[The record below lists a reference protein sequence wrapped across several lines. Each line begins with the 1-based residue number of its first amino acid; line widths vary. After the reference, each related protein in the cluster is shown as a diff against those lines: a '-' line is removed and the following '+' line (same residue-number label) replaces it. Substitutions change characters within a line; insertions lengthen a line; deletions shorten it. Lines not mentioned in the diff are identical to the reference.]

1 MRAAQKSEPRQVLIG
16 RTLGPVAFKLIR
28 INSLVMAS
36 ELSEA
41 DAASG
46 SQDEALAK
54 LAAVSLSLSTDRSDL
69 WRDKGIT
76 FRPYKDERDMVH
88 T

>member
-1 MRAAQKSEPRQVLIG
+1 
-16 RTLGPVAFKLIR
+16 
-28 INSLVMAS
+28 MAS
-36 ELSEA
+36 ELSDA

-54 LAAVSLSLSTDRSDL
+54 LAAVSLSLSTDRADL

-76 FRPYKDERDMVH
+76 FRPYKDERDMVC

>member
-1 MRAAQKSEPRQVLIG
+1 
-16 RTLGPVAFKLIR
+16 
-28 INSLVMAS
+28 MAS